1 MMGDMMTIERL
12 VLADMYGQSS
22 CVAIVCGAY

>member
-1 MMGDMMTIERL
+1 MGDMMTIERL